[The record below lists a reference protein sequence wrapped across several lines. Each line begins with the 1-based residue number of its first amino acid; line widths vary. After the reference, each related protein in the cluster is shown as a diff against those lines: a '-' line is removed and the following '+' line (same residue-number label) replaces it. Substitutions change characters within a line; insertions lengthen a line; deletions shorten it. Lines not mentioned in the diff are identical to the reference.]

1 MSGEKPAPLLS
12 PALPPDPAKMRM
24 TDTSIKDLET
34 SLLDD
39 LTNGKLMGLNTF
51 ESEMIQIYA
60 NEAEYALFRLKQ
72 TNCES
77 GNKVGE
83 LLVWQLKESEN
94 SSTVP
99 KTRQRAA
106 GRKMWLMNS
115 KPINRKLMVRL
126 KTRHPRLPQ
135 IAG

>member
-1 MSGEKPAPLLS
+1 MKDMETSPLN
-12 PALPPDPAKMRM
+12 DPA
-24 TDTSIKDLET
+24 
-34 SLLDD
+34 
-39 LTNGKLMGLNTF
+39 NGKLMGLNTF

-94 SSTVP
+94 SSTIP
-99 KTRQRAA
+99 ETGRGRQE
-106 GRKMWLMNS
+106 NVV
-115 KPINRKLMVRL
+115 NEF
-126 KTRHPRLPQ
+126 
-135 IAG
+135 

>member
-1 MSGEKPAPLLS
+1 MEEGSSETGTLGSLQHLYIWGKPAPLLS

-99 KTRQRAA
+99 KTRQRQA
-106 GRKMWLMNS
+106 GKC
-115 KPINRKLMVRL
+115 
-126 KTRHPRLPQ
+126 
-135 IAG
+135 G